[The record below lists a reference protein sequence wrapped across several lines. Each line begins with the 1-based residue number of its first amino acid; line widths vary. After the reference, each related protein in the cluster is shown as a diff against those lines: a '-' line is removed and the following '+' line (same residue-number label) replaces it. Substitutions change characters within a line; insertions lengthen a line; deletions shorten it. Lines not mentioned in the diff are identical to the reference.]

1 MNGLRPCPNR
11 VAPPLLG
18 FLGREKRGRLI
29 LRFRGISLPCAPG
42 SAFPIS
48 GPLCLPPA
56 FLQSPFCF
64 AGNSPEGTASSQ
76 MVPSASFPPR
86 VEGKNYHPR
95 PGGGE
100 VVLSGGDEGPWGVL
114 SPLETFFSVT
124 FGLEARGLS
133 PTPLASGTGGE

>member
-42 SAFPIS
+42 SA
-48 GPLCLPPA
+48 
-56 FLQSPFCF
+56 
-64 AGNSPEGTASSQ
+64 
-76 MVPSASFPPR
+76 
-86 VEGKNYHPR
+86 
-95 PGGGE
+95 
-100 VVLSGGDEGPWGVL
+100 
-114 SPLETFFSVT
+114 TFFSMT